1 MTYCG
6 HVCCGDSEAP
16 LSLHGGRHNIGD
28 YTNSSV
34 GVMIY
39 MCGRSKGNQ
48 DLWIGGSVHTVCSAQ
63 SDTAAGARHT
73 EFTSSAASASG
84 ILGDTRTQGKP
95 VMGLRQHNQTRK
107 PRILSQAQLSQASS
121 NGGGNAVGGG
131 NWLRMN
137 SIQNNTFS
145 QPNSEFSLNY
155 EGGEQTEK
163 LSKASST
170 CEDRIRQSHS
180 GVLSDSTSS
189 VPQSCHSGGDNTN
202 GDEPEPQWLH
212 HCINRCLGANN
223 SNGIGLSS
231 NSAIAQILLSG
242 LAGAAP
248 YPRLADIAR
257 YALLACEQRDTLCAR
272 QEAELTVLEASLA
285 EAKAAGDQL
294 HCRLGQVETS
304 WGAASRAADLADM
317 ALETSGILLHLYS
330 SELALLLHK
339 QPNHNK
345 SSSSKSH
352 HHHQRSFGRLG
363 TFSSSTSTSSSSCT
377 TSSEDEEVEDECVH
391 PRPPC
396 KPPVPAHMIPPNN
409 RTGTVNNGDA
419 GRHPQLPPGTT
430 ASDNGSNVYA
440 VYAPNGKSSEETGSH
455 ISIPTWIP
463 PHNVCNGPACLRLLK
478 MQRHQTEVAALQLL
492 ARFVSTPEPFFKP
505 ESLIS
510 AAPGEDFEPNGINGN
525 RSIAT
530 CTESGLGV
538 ESGGSSSGM
547 GAHGVY
553 ANAWCIASRPVAPMR
568 QPFKSGGGWQTP
580 DSGAG
585 SFSTNDHAGNA
596 TTVSAVSGVSTTHSS
611 NSSASSVPPNMVT
624 VGVNPTASV
633 ASDSAGWSRMKEM
646 KLRHILDQI
655 IWERMLVRST
665 IAASGNDFESANSG
679 VPPNAEFNYMK
690 PYTGSEM
697 PTYSDGAN
705 MSKDSREPGVFSRLN
720 ALMLLDTAV
729 LLQDLCAVK
738 EDRAKLKVQNYIM
751 EKELR
756 AIQVSH
762 QGHCLSESALR
773 NQLNALQI
781 DRNLHMLKNSDRNG
795 SQGPLAQQIESLQS
809 AFESLRKGTE
819 QHQSQ
824 SEELVNDLKQA
835 NAALIT
841 AFEKAKSKYLA
852 RIRKL
857 ESHSLSRGNSSSAM
871 PPTNTASNFEK
882 QACSAGRPPAVP
894 AHRNSQPPP
903 PLPPLSPAPPSDVY
917 EVIQDTHIGPPNSWQ
932 NAPVVSGSG
941 RSEPPMPNGC
951 YSLVRTG
958 PFYPKSH
965 SMLTDNRSPTR
976 PR

>member
-1 MTYCG
+1 
-6 HVCCGDSEAP
+6 
-16 LSLHGGRHNIGD
+16 
-28 YTNSSV
+28 
-34 GVMIY
+34 
-39 MCGRSKGNQ
+39 
-48 DLWIGGSVHTVCSAQ
+48 
-63 SDTAAGARHT
+63 
-73 EFTSSAASASG
+73 
-84 ILGDTRTQGKP
+84 
-95 VMGLRQHNQTRK
+95 MGLRQHNQTRK
-107 PRILSQAQLSQASS
+107 PRILSQAQLSQTSS
-121 NGGGNAVGGG
+121 NGGGNAIGGS
-131 NWLRMN
+131 NWFRMN

-155 EGGEQTEK
+155 DGGEQTEK

-170 CEDRIRQSHS
+170 CEDRVRQSHS
-180 GVLSDSTSS
+180 GALSDGTSS
-189 VPQSCHSGGDNTN
+189 VPQSCHSGGDNTS
-202 GDEPEPQWLH
+202 GDEPEPQWVR
-212 HCINRCLGANN
+212 HCVNRCLSVNS
-223 SNGIGLSS
+223 SNGGGISPNL
-231 NSAIAQILLSG
+231 AIAQTLLSG

-257 YALLACEQRDTLCAR
+257 CALLACEQRDTLCAR

-285 EAKAAGDQL
+285 ESKATGDQL
-294 HCRLGQVETS
+294 HCRLGQIESS
-304 WGAASRAADLADM
+304 WGSASRAADLADM
-317 ALETSGILLHLYS
+317 ALETSGILVHLYS

-339 QPNHNK
+339 QPSHDK

-352 HHHQRSFGRLG
+352 HHHQRPFGRPG
-363 TFSSSTSTSSSSCT
+363 TFSSSTSTSSSSSSC
-377 TSSEDEEVEDECVH
+377 TSSSGDEDEDECVH

-396 KPPVPAHMIPPNN
+396 KPPVPAHMVTPNN
-409 RTGTVNNGDA
+409 RSGPMNNGDV
-419 GRHPQLPPGTT
+419 GRHAQIPPGTT
-430 ASDNGSNVYA
+430 ISDNGSNVYA
-440 VYAPNGKSSEETGSH
+440 VYAPNGKPSEEMGSH
-455 ISIPTWIP
+455 IPMPTWIP
-463 PHNVCNGPACLRLLK
+463 PHAVCNGPACLRLLK

-492 ARFVSTPEPFFKP
+492 ARFASTPEPFFKP

-510 AAPGEDFEPNGINGN
+510 AAPGEDFEPNGTNGN
-525 RSIAT
+525 RSTAT

-553 ANAWCIASRPVAPMR
+553 ANAWCIASRPVAPLR
-568 QPFKSGGGWQTP
+568 QAFKSGGGWQTP

-596 TTVSAVSGVSTTHSS
+596 ATASAVSGVSTTHSS
-611 NSSASSVPPNMVT
+611 NSSASSAPPNMG
-624 VGVNPTASV
+624 VGVNQTTSV
-633 ASDSAGWSRMKEM
+633 ASDGAGWSRMKEM

-665 IAASGNDFESANSG
+665 IAVGGNDFESASSG
-679 VPPNAEFNYMK
+679 VPPNGEFHYMK
-690 PYTGSEM
+690 PYAGSEM
-697 PTYSDGAN
+697 LTYGDSENLA
-705 MSKDSREPGVFSRLN
+705 KDSREPVVFSRLN
-720 ALMLLDTAV
+720 TLMMLDTAA

-756 AIQVSH
+756 AIQISH

-795 SQGPLAQQIESLQS
+795 TQNLLAQQIENLQS

-857 ESHSLSRGNSSSAM
+857 EGNSLSRANSSAM
-871 PPTNTASNFEK
+871 PPSNITSNAEK
-882 QACSAGRPPAVP
+882 HACSAGRPPAVP

-917 EVIQDTHIGPPNSWQ
+917 EVIQDTHVGPPSSWQ
-932 NAPVVSGSG
+932 DSPVVSGSG
-941 RSEPPMPNGC
+941 RSEPPMANGC
-951 YSLVRTG
+951 YSLVRTA

-965 SMLTDNRSPTR
+965 SMMVDNRSHAR